1 MGRKKWER
9 GRESRNETEGGEV
22 GERKGIKNRKEHSRA
37 EVEKHGKREKGGREV
52 KLKRSM

>member
-9 GRESRNETEGGEV
+9 GRKARRETEGGEV
-22 GERKGIKNRKEHSRA
+22 GERKGIKNRKEYSTA
-37 EVEKHGKREKGGREV
+37 EVEKHGKRESGGREV